1 LVGLIALSAL
11 EALSAKKLCV
21 IPVDAQ
27 KFWEN
32 FFSDRESAAAA
43 PANVF
48 FWLLFWKFPF
58 FLFFKKNFLKILKN
72 LNFIFLN

>member
-32 FFSDRESAAAA
+32 FFSNRESAAAA
-43 PANVF
+43 VEKVF
-48 FWLLFWKFPF
+48 FGCCFRGFRF
-58 FLFFKKNFLKILKN
+58 YLFFKKKFKNFLKI
-72 LNFIFLN
+72 

>member
-11 EALSAKKLCV
+11 EALSAKKFCV

-43 PANVF
+43 AAKVF
-48 FWLLFWKFPF
+48 FGCCFRSFRL
-58 FLFFKKNFLKILKN
+58 FLFFKKNF
-72 LNFIFLN
+72 

>member
-1 LVGLIALSAL
+1 LVGLIALFAL

-27 KFWEN
+27 KFCEN

-43 PANVF
+43 AAKVF
-48 FWLLFWKFPF
+48 FGCCFGGFRF
-58 FLFFKKNFLKILKN
+58 FFIFQKKIFKNFIKI
-72 LNFIFLN
+72 

>member
-27 KFWEN
+27 KFWGN

-43 PANVF
+43 AAKVF
-48 FWLLFWKFPF
+48 FGCCFGGFRF
-58 FLFFKKNFLKILKN
+58 FYFSKKNF
-72 LNFIFLN
+72 